1 MTVQTRP
8 MPPPPRPSADEL
20 VARHGPLVWAL
31 CRRLDPRPEDA
42 YQEVWE
48 KLLRNVGRFDPAG
61 PASMKTWLTT
71 VTHRHLIDRHRRRA
85 TRGEV
90 VPIEGAPP
98 SPGHG
103 AADLDRLRGVQR
115 LEAAVAELP
124 EPHRRVVILHHV
136 HELPLDEI
144 AAVEGVA
151 IGTIKSRLHR
161 ARARLAI
168 RLGGAAG
175 SEP

>member
-8 MPPPPRPSADEL
+8 MPPPPRPSADE
-20 VARHGPLVWAL
+20 VVTRHGPLVWAL

-48 KLLRNVGRFDPAG
+48 KLLRNLDRFDPRG
-61 PASMKTWLTT
+61 PASLKTWLAT
-71 VTHRHLIDRHRRRA
+71 VTHRHLVDRHRRRT

-98 SPGHG
+98 TPARGERE
-103 AADLDRLRGVQR
+103 LDRLRGMKR
-115 LEAAVAELP
+115 LEAAVAGLP
-124 EPHRRVVILHHV
+124 EPHRRVVVLHHV
-136 HELPLDEI
+136 HELPLEEI

-151 IGTIKSRLHR
+151 VGTVKSRLHR
-161 ARARLAI
+161 ARARLASTL
-168 RLGGAAG
+168 RPGG
-175 SEP
+175 EP